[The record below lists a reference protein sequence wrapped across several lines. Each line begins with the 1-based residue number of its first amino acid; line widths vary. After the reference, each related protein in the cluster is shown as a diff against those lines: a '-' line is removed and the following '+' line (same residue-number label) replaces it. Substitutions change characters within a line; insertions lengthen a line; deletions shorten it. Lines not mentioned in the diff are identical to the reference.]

1 MNKVYGYIM
10 RIPPKYRK
18 KAAIM
23 LLAIILLVFVT
34 GVVALAM
41 RDAILK
47 SVVERGISKAKREYN
62 LNVKI
67 KEAKFSGLTT
77 LVFDEVSVVPQERD
91 SLAYVKSLRIGI
103 RFIPL
108 IFGNVKLSEL
118 KISDAR
124 INLIKKDSISNYD
137 FLFKQTSTDTLKAE
151 SSLNLAE
158 FVNGLLNNLLN
169 KIPENLDIQNFH
181 LSFIE
186 DGNCVTFNTSS
197 AIIEDGDVKSTI
209 FVNDKESI
217 WHVQGSVNQDERQFD
232 LTLSADG
239 KKVEIPFIDKKYNLK
254 INFDKV
260 RAQMNSV
267 DMGRGELS
275 IIGNCSIENLLF
287 NHTDVAANDI
297 FLPKGSLNAKL
308 IIGENFIAL
317 DSSSVIHLKNIEANP
332 YLKYTVSP
340 SKTYALKLRTNEVD
354 AQELFDSFPQ
364 GMFESLEGIKVSGKL
379 KYAMNFFLDSEKP
392 NEVVFDSGFERKD
405 FKIVSF
411 GKTNLQKINGTF
423 IHTPFEYGR
432 PTRSIVIGPENPNYV
447 SSENISPDLINA
459 VMTAED
465 PSFFGHRGFVMQAFS
480 NSITANFK
488 ANSFKRGGS
497 TISMQ
502 LVKNVYLNRQKTLV
516 RKLEEIL
523 IVWLIENNRLSSKSR
538 MLEVYLNLIEWGRN
552 VYGINEAS
560 HYYFDKHPSQ
570 LSLGESIFLANIVPR
585 PKSSL
590 YFFES
595 DGSLRASLKDYFN
608 FVGGVMARR
617 GYAAADTANS
627 YGFYSVRLKESLRS
641 QIVPL
646 DFLIND
652 PLMMNDEMEEDRKIL
667 EDILKKT
674 SDTIKIQDIPNL
686 KVKPQDTLRT
696 SADIRRERRESRRQ
710 ERIK

>member
-217 WHVQGSVNQDERQFD
+217 WC
-232 LTLSADG
+232 
-239 KKVEIPFIDKKYNLK
+239 K
-254 INFDKV
+254 
-260 RAQMNSV
+260 
-267 DMGRGELS
+267 
-275 IIGNCSIENLLF
+275 
-287 NHTDVAANDI
+287 AA
-297 FLPKGSLNAKL
+297 
-308 IIGENFIAL
+308 
-317 DSSSVIHLKNIEANP
+317 
-332 YLKYTVSP
+332 
-340 SKTYALKLRTNEVD
+340 
-354 AQELFDSFPQ
+354 
-364 GMFESLEGIKVSGKL
+364 
-379 KYAMNFFLDSEKP
+379 
-392 NEVVFDSGFERKD
+392 
-405 FKIVSF
+405 
-411 GKTNLQKINGTF
+411 
-423 IHTPFEYGR
+423 
-432 PTRSIVIGPENPNYV
+432 
-447 SSENISPDLINA
+447 
-459 VMTAED
+459 
-465 PSFFGHRGFVMQAFS
+465 
-480 NSITANFK
+480 
-488 ANSFKRGGS
+488 
-497 TISMQ
+497 
-502 LVKNVYLNRQKTLV
+502 
-516 RKLEEIL
+516 
-523 IVWLIENNRLSSKSR
+523 
-538 MLEVYLNLIEWGRN
+538 
-552 VYGINEAS
+552 
-560 HYYFDKHPSQ
+560 
-570 LSLGESIFLANIVPR
+570 
-585 PKSSL
+585 
-590 YFFES
+590 
-595 DGSLRASLKDYFN
+595 
-608 FVGGVMARR
+608 
-617 GYAAADTANS
+617 
-627 YGFYSVRLKESLRS
+627 
-641 QIVPL
+641 
-646 DFLIND
+646 
-652 PLMMNDEMEEDRKIL
+652 
-667 EDILKKT
+667 
-674 SDTIKIQDIPNL
+674 
-686 KVKPQDTLRT
+686 
-696 SADIRRERRESRRQ
+696 
-710 ERIK
+710 